1 MLPFAANL
9 LRMFDR
15 AHFRHPIAAALTV
28 LCALVLAAPA
38 IAGRP
43 SVRPQLESAPE
54 WLRLAALWQTMLD
67 HSSDVVYSPTRFR
80 ELAKDIDAID
90 VDLAALVKRG
100 LLPRPISSGLARLFH
115 ARYSYLLE
123 HHYTEES
130 DITVTDIEAAVVTAQ
145 WVVELQLAAIRQASR
160 GQEAERKTI
169 AGAEDTIVWEL
180 SFLQEY
186 EAFKGE
192 AEKRRQA
199 LADRQAAGE
208 NVDFRPFESERIRRS
223 LNLLDAYRSRRI
235 PISRSVRELMPYLVS
250 LTTLTGP
257 TTPSSPVPGG

>member
-1 MLPFAANL
+1 MRPFAANF

-15 AHFRHPIAAALTV
+15 ARFRHLIAAALTL

-38 IAGRP
+38 SAGRAA
-43 SVRPQLESAPE
+43 VRPKIESAPE
-54 WLRLAALWQTMLD
+54 WLRLSALWQTMLD

-100 LLPRPISSGLARLFH
+100 LLPGSISTGLARLFH

-130 DITVTDIEAAVVTAQ
+130 NITVTDIESAAQTSQ
-145 WVVELQLAAIRQASR
+145 WVVELQLAAIRRASR
-160 GQEAERKTI
+160 GQEEERKTI
-169 AGAEDTIVWEL
+169 AGAQDSVAWEL

-186 EAFKGE
+186 DAFQSE

-208 NVDFRPFESERIRRS
+208 NVDFRPFESDRIRRS
-223 LNLLDAYRSRRI
+223 LYLLDAYRSRRI
-235 PISRSVRELMPYLVS
+235 PISRSVREMMPYLVS

-257 TTPSSPVPGG
+257 TTPATSAPGG